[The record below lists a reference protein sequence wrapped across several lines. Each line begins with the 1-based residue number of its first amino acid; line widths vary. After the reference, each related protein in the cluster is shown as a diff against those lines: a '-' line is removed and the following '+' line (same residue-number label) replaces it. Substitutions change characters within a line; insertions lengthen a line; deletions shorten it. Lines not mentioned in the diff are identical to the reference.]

1 MSAVLSNDEK
11 AARSA
16 TKRDDE
22 PGVLAVPRRLS
33 SVQIGGVRRNTTD
46 SIGFRTPL
54 RRCGYKIPTF
64 DFRLVCAYLRQQT
77 TPDATLRSTTQPT

>member
-33 SVQIGGVRRNTTD
+33 SVQIGGVRRNTTN
-46 SIGFRTPL
+46 SIGFRLP
-54 RRCGYKIPTF
+54 
-64 DFRLVCAYLRQQT
+64 
-77 TPDATLRSTTQPT
+77 

>member
-33 SVQIGGVRRNTTD
+33 SVQIREGQTQHNRFNR
-46 SIGFRTPL
+46 IRTPL
-54 RRCGYKIPTF
+54 RRCGYKSNLISP
-64 DFRLVCAYLRQQT
+64 RLCVPAAADP
-77 TPDATLRSTTQPT
+77 PDAALRLLQ